1 LIRLE
6 TGLYT
11 IFAYIPLIALIT
23 IPFFIA
29 GIVKKKRNQK
39 YGKLFVTGG
48 IFLGIFVL
56 WLAVLFAGGMYG
68 FGPGRFDAAKDISNL
83 FVKNIS
89 KETPVGVGVLLNYA
103 DDKTIIFQGEFG
115 LFGYD
120 LANKRITF
128 SVDLEKAVGITA
140 FQGSESCAVVR
151 VAADGSQIQLY
162 NSDTKDPVYY
172 IDPSKGTYTLGPY
185 QEMENAFDPIKL
197 EDGSMGELGST
208 NPAGAVGTIGE
219 LCFRRDNQVWLIFE
233 NWDFGQTLP
242 ALTDGEI
249 AAAYQSNDNDKKP
262 ELMLAEKWF
271 TSQTS
276 RYDVITGE
284 TRNNH
289 NVILVGDKNP
299 EVEGL
304 YTSFRVFVMQKDG
317 DVYLVKAAKTV
328 ETAMSAGFSASV
340 LVTDGMTIVFGDIA
354 DGIYDFSSDKIMP
367 AEFSE
372 ARVIYDDGKDA
383 TTVISNNTPYML
395 ILDGEVEVKDIEYS
409 GDGTNVKYSDYFS
422 DDLMTDVTS
431 EETGFE

>member
-1 LIRLE
+1 MYLSKKASVFCRVVHSPTVIL
-6 TGLYT
+6 T
-11 IFAYIPLIALIT
+11 IYAILCLLVLS
-23 IPFFIA
+23 
-29 GIVKKKRNQK
+29 GCKQQK
-39 YGKLFVTGG
+39 
-48 IFLGIFVL
+48 
-56 WLAVLFAGGMYG
+56 
-68 FGPGRFDAAKDISNL
+68 
-83 FVKNIS
+83 
-89 KETPVGVGVLLNYA
+89 
-103 DDKTIIFQGEFG
+103 
-115 LFGYD
+115 
-120 LANKRITF
+120 
-128 SVDLEKAVGITA
+128 
-140 FQGSESCAVVR
+140 
-151 VAADGSQIQLY
+151 
-162 NSDTKDPVYY
+162 
-172 IDPSKGTYTLGPY
+172 
-185 QEMENAFDPIKL
+185 
-197 EDGSMGELGST
+197 
-208 NPAGAVGTIGE
+208 
-219 LCFRRDNQVWLIFE
+219 
-233 NWDFGQTLP
+233 
-242 ALTDGEI
+242 
-249 AAAYQSNDNDKKP
+249 NDKNA
-262 ELMLAEKWF
+262 ELADAKKWF